1 MIKLTNF
8 VFLLFF
14 GIFFSTCADAS
25 NLNPKK
31 ILDSVDDV
39 YRSNASH
46 GILTLTVTT
55 TNWQRTL
62 TLEQWSKGNNMH
74 LIKILKPKKEKD
86 LATLRVD
93 NNVWNYM
100 PKVKRVV
107 KIPSS
112 MMSSSWMGSHFTND
126 DLVKQSRMVIDY
138 DFSITYEGL
147 RDGVD
152 IVEISCIPKKN
163 AAVVWGKVEVIV
175 YRNDFIP
182 LSIVYYDED
191 LKLSRTLKFSNIQVL
206 GGKKIPLQMKMV
218 PIDEPDP
225 TGIAVDSIFRQGSEN
240 GGATFARLEGTWYG
254 NGRIYIVST
263 SGGELEAGQVWEYD
277 PTNEQLRLIYESPSA
292 DILDMP
298 DNLCVS
304 PRGGLILCEDG
315 PTDTFI
321 RGLTTDGTIFP
332 FAKNNVV
339 LNGEKN
345 GFEGDF
351 RHREFAGATFSAD
364 GRWLFFNAQT
374 PGITFGVTG
383 PWTDGVL

>member
-1 MIKLTNF
+1 MIKLRIIVT
-8 VFLLFF
+8 FLLFK
-14 GIFFSTCADAS
+14 IFFSTCAIAS
-25 NLNPKK
+25 NLDPEI
-31 ILDSVDDV
+31 ILNNVDDI

-46 GILTLTVTT
+46 GILTLSVKTS
-55 TNWQRTL
+55 NWQRSL
-62 TLEQWSKGNNMH
+62 TLEQWSKGNDMH
-74 LIKILKPKKEKD
+74 LLKVLKPKKEKN

-93 NNVWNYM
+93 KNVWNYM

-182 LSIVYYDED
+182 LNIVYYDED

-218 PIDEPDP
+218 PTDEPEESTAILWEKIEFD
-225 TGIAVDSIFRQGSEN
+225 
-240 GGATFARLEGTWYG
+240 
-254 NGRIYIVST
+254 IVIKDDFFS
-263 SGGELEAGQVWEYD
+263 
-277 PTNEQLRLIYESPSA
+277 LRKLQE
-292 DILDMP
+292 
-298 DNLCVS
+298 
-304 PRGGLILCEDG
+304 
-315 PTDTFI
+315 
-321 RGLTTDGTIFP
+321 
-332 FAKNNVV
+332 
-339 LNGEKN
+339 
-345 GFEGDF
+345 
-351 RHREFAGATFSAD
+351 
-364 GRWLFFNAQT
+364 
-374 PGITFGVTG
+374 
-383 PWTDGVL
+383 

>member
-1 MIKLTNF
+1 MIKLRLIII
-8 VFLLFF
+8 FLLFK
-14 GIFFSTCADAS
+14 IFFSTYAIAS
-25 NLNPKK
+25 DLDPKIILNN
-31 ILDSVDDV
+31 VDDI

-46 GILTLTVTT
+46 GILTLAVTT
-55 TNWQRTL
+55 SNWQRSL

-74 LIKILKPKKEKD
+74 LIKVLKPKKEKD

-218 PIDEPDP
+218 PTDEPD
-225 TGIAVDSIFRQGSEN
+225 E
-240 GGATFARLEGTWYG
+240 
-254 NGRIYIVST
+254 ST
-263 SGGELEAGQVWEYD
+263 VILWEKID
-277 PTNEQLRLIYESPSA
+277 FDLAIKDDFFSLRKLQE
-292 DILDMP
+292 
-298 DNLCVS
+298 
-304 PRGGLILCEDG
+304 
-315 PTDTFI
+315 
-321 RGLTTDGTIFP
+321 
-332 FAKNNVV
+332 
-339 LNGEKN
+339 
-345 GFEGDF
+345 
-351 RHREFAGATFSAD
+351 
-364 GRWLFFNAQT
+364 
-374 PGITFGVTG
+374 
-383 PWTDGVL
+383 

>member
-1 MIKLTNF
+1 MTKLRLI
-8 VFLLFF
+8 VIFLLFK
-14 GIFFSTCADAS
+14 IFFSTYAIAS
-25 NLNPKK
+25 DLDPKIILNN
-31 ILDSVDDV
+31 VDDI

-46 GILTLTVTT
+46 GILTLAVTT
-55 TNWQRTL
+55 SNWQRSL

-74 LIKILKPKKEKD
+74 LIKVLKPKKEKD

-138 DFSITYEGL
+138 NFSITYEGL

-182 LSIVYYDED
+182 LNIVYYDED

-218 PIDEPDP
+218 PTDEPEESTAILWEKIEFD
-225 TGIAVDSIFRQGSEN
+225 
-240 GGATFARLEGTWYG
+240 
-254 NGRIYIVST
+254 IVIKDDFFS
-263 SGGELEAGQVWEYD
+263 
-277 PTNEQLRLIYESPSA
+277 LRKLQE
-292 DILDMP
+292 
-298 DNLCVS
+298 
-304 PRGGLILCEDG
+304 
-315 PTDTFI
+315 
-321 RGLTTDGTIFP
+321 
-332 FAKNNVV
+332 
-339 LNGEKN
+339 
-345 GFEGDF
+345 
-351 RHREFAGATFSAD
+351 
-364 GRWLFFNAQT
+364 
-374 PGITFGVTG
+374 
-383 PWTDGVL
+383 

>member
-1 MIKLTNF
+1 MKKILATL
-8 VFLLFF
+8 FLCLLW
-14 GIFFSTCADAS
+14 CNYAEAS
-25 NLNPKK
+25 NLNPEK
-31 ILDSVDDV
+31 ILNNVDDI

-46 GILTLTVTT
+46 GILTLAVTT
-55 TNWQRTL
+55 SNRQRSL

-74 LIKILKPKKEKD
+74 LIKVLKPKKEKD

-182 LSIVYYDED
+182 LNIVYYDED

-218 PIDEPDP
+218 PTDEPEESTAILWEKIEFD
-225 TGIAVDSIFRQGSEN
+225 
-240 GGATFARLEGTWYG
+240 
-254 NGRIYIVST
+254 IVIKDDFFS
-263 SGGELEAGQVWEYD
+263 
-277 PTNEQLRLIYESPSA
+277 LRKLQE
-292 DILDMP
+292 
-298 DNLCVS
+298 
-304 PRGGLILCEDG
+304 
-315 PTDTFI
+315 
-321 RGLTTDGTIFP
+321 
-332 FAKNNVV
+332 
-339 LNGEKN
+339 
-345 GFEGDF
+345 
-351 RHREFAGATFSAD
+351 
-364 GRWLFFNAQT
+364 
-374 PGITFGVTG
+374 
-383 PWTDGVL
+383 

>member
-1 MIKLTNF
+1 MIKLRIIVT
-8 VFLLFF
+8 FLLFK
-14 GIFFSTCADAS
+14 IFFSTCAIAS
-25 NLNPKK
+25 NLDPEI
-31 ILDSVDDV
+31 ILNNVDDI
-39 YRSNASH
+39 YRSNTSH
-46 GILTLTVTT
+46 GILTLSVKTS
-55 TNWQRTL
+55 NWQRSL
-62 TLEQWSKGNNMH
+62 TLEQWSKGNDMH
-74 LIKILKPKKEKD
+74 LLKVLKPKKEKD

-182 LSIVYYDED
+182 LNIVYYDED

-218 PIDEPDP
+218 PTDEPEESTAILWEKIEFD
-225 TGIAVDSIFRQGSEN
+225 
-240 GGATFARLEGTWYG
+240 
-254 NGRIYIVST
+254 IVIKDDFFS
-263 SGGELEAGQVWEYD
+263 
-277 PTNEQLRLIYESPSA
+277 LRKLQE
-292 DILDMP
+292 
-298 DNLCVS
+298 
-304 PRGGLILCEDG
+304 
-315 PTDTFI
+315 
-321 RGLTTDGTIFP
+321 
-332 FAKNNVV
+332 
-339 LNGEKN
+339 
-345 GFEGDF
+345 
-351 RHREFAGATFSAD
+351 
-364 GRWLFFNAQT
+364 
-374 PGITFGVTG
+374 
-383 PWTDGVL
+383 

>member
-1 MIKLTNF
+1 MIKLRIIVTF
-8 VFLLFF
+8 ILFK
-14 GIFFSTCADAS
+14 IFFSTYAIAS
-25 NLNPKK
+25 NLDPEI
-31 ILDSVDDV
+31 ILNNVDDI

-46 GILTLTVTT
+46 GILTLSVKTS
-55 TNWQRTL
+55 NWQRSL
-62 TLEQWSKGNNMH
+62 TLEQWSKGNDMH
-74 LIKILKPKKEKD
+74 LLKVLKPKKEKN

-93 NNVWNYM
+93 KNVWNYM

-182 LSIVYYDED
+182 LRIVYYDED

-218 PIDEPDP
+218 PTEEP
-225 TGIAVDSIFRQGSEN
+225 E
-240 GGATFARLEGTWYG
+240 E
-254 NGRIYIVST
+254 ST
-263 SGGELEAGQVWEYD
+263 AILWEKIEFD
-277 PTNEQLRLIYESPSA
+277 LAIK
-292 DILDMP
+292 D
-298 DNLCVS
+298 
-304 PRGGLILCEDG
+304 
-315 PTDTFI
+315 
-321 RGLTTDGTIFP
+321 
-332 FAKNNVV
+332 
-339 LNGEKN
+339 
-345 GFEGDF
+345 DF
-351 RHREFAGATFSAD
+351 FS
-364 GRWLFFNAQT
+364 LHKLQE
-374 PGITFGVTG
+374 
-383 PWTDGVL
+383 

>member
-1 MIKLTNF
+1 MIKLRIIVTF
-8 VFLLFF
+8 ILFK
-14 GIFFSTCADAS
+14 IFFSTYAIAS
-25 NLNPKK
+25 NLDPEI
-31 ILDSVDDV
+31 ILNNVDDI

-46 GILTLTVTT
+46 GILTLSVKTS
-55 TNWQRTL
+55 NWQRSL
-62 TLEQWSKGNNMH
+62 TLEQWSKGNDMH
-74 LIKILKPKKEKD
+74 LLKVLKPKKEKD

-93 NNVWNYM
+93 SNVWNYM

-182 LSIVYYDED
+182 LNIVYYDED

-218 PIDEPDP
+218 PTDEPEESTAILWEKIEFD
-225 TGIAVDSIFRQGSEN
+225 
-240 GGATFARLEGTWYG
+240 
-254 NGRIYIVST
+254 IVIKDDFFS
-263 SGGELEAGQVWEYD
+263 
-277 PTNEQLRLIYESPSA
+277 LRKLQE
-292 DILDMP
+292 
-298 DNLCVS
+298 
-304 PRGGLILCEDG
+304 
-315 PTDTFI
+315 
-321 RGLTTDGTIFP
+321 
-332 FAKNNVV
+332 
-339 LNGEKN
+339 
-345 GFEGDF
+345 
-351 RHREFAGATFSAD
+351 
-364 GRWLFFNAQT
+364 
-374 PGITFGVTG
+374 
-383 PWTDGVL
+383 